1 MHEDEIMEANAALDI
16 KAEEMK
22 KNKPKKRG
30 GRK

>member
-1 MHEDEIMEANAALDI
+1 LDI